1 MVSGSHQHQLKSLV
15 KDRPAG
21 VKSEAARRTEK
32 TEKKKR
38 KKEKKKR
45 RRKRKK
51 MVMVM
56 VMMMM
61 KKKGGLDGWDGWD
74 GRYRTATTN
83 EIDLRT
89 SVESSFSSINVRV
102 Q

>member
-38 KKEKKKR
+38 KKEKEK

-56 VMMMM
+56 MMMM
-61 KKKGGLDGWDGWD
+61 KKKGGRDGWD

>member
-45 RRKRKK
+45 RKRKK

-56 VMMMM
+56 MMMM
-61 KKKGGLDGWDGWD
+61 KKKGGRDGWD

>member
-45 RRKRKK
+45 RKRKK
-51 MVMVM
+51 MVM

-61 KKKGGLDGWDGWD
+61 KKKGGRDGWD

>member
-32 TEKKKR
+32 TEKEKR
-38 KKEKKKR
+38 KKEKRK

-61 KKKGGLDGWDGWD
+61 MKKKGGRDGWDGWD

>member
-45 RRKRKK
+45 RKRKK

-56 VMMMM
+56 MM
-61 KKKGGLDGWDGWD
+61 KKKKGGRDGWD

>member
-45 RRKRKK
+45 RKRKK

-56 VMMMM
+56 VMMM
-61 KKKGGLDGWDGWD
+61 KKKGGRDGWDGWD

>member
-15 KDRPAG
+15 KGRPAG

-45 RRKRKK
+45 RKRKK
-51 MVMVM
+51 MVM

-61 KKKGGLDGWDGWD
+61 KKKGGRDGWDGWD

>member
-21 VKSEAARRTEK
+21 VRSEAARRTEK

-45 RRKRKK
+45 RKRKK

-56 VMMMM
+56 VMMM
-61 KKKGGLDGWDGWD
+61 KKKGGRDGWD

>member
-45 RRKRKK
+45 RERKK

-56 VMMMM
+56 VMMMK
-61 KKKGGLDGWDGWD
+61 KKKGGRDGWD

>member
-45 RRKRKK
+45 RKRKK

-56 VMMMM
+56 MMMM
-61 KKKGGLDGWDGWD
+61 KKKGGRDGWD

-89 SVESSFSSINVRV
+89 SVESFSSINVRV